1 MLNRD
6 TWGNEAVSQIISG
19 NFIFWMSLNTEYDD
33 TSEGWKVCSFYNM
46 DSIPAVLVIDP
57 ITGQKICSWC
67 GMINP
72 QPLGEVF
79 ASYVY
84 HCILVAN

>member
-1 MLNRD
+1 M
-6 TWGNEAVSQIISG
+6 
-19 NFIFWMSLNTEYDD
+19 
-33 TSEGWKVCSFYNM
+33 SEGRKVCSFYNM